1 MRIVVADD
9 DAVTTMML
17 EAYLLQLGHEV
28 AVASDGCA
36 ALELLQDNDYRVL
49 ITDWEMPNMDGL
61 ELCRRIRDRFCR
73 MGRSVP
79 HSR

>member
-9 DAVTTMML
+9 DAITTLML

-28 AVASDGCA
+28 AVAPDGCA

-49 ITDWEMPNMDGL
+49 ITDWE
-61 ELCRRIRDRFCR
+61 IRTWMAWSFAGEFEIVAWGP
-73 MGRSVP
+73 MSM
-79 HSR
+79 